1 MALANPPQ
9 IEYNDAYLHKRKG
22 GGGIFNIGF
31 SELIIVLLIAFLV
44 VGPKDLPKVARWLG
58 RMVRK
63 MRLMIREVKKETGW
77 DDLEKEYR
85 DTRADV
91 RETVSG
97 LKKDLDVT
105 AEMKDAAGD
114 LTKSVKEVE
123 TELRQTGRQ
132 IGQEAEQL
140 EEETI
145 KK

>member
-1 MALANPPQ
+1 MTLANPPQ
-9 IEYNDAYLHKRKG
+9 IGYNLVYYKKRG
-22 GGGIFNIGF
+22 GSGIFNIGF

>member
-1 MALANPPQ
+1 M
-9 IEYNDAYLHKRKG
+9 
-22 GGGIFNIGF
+22 
-31 SELIIVLLIAFLV
+31 LLIAFLV

-91 RETVSG
+91 RETDSG

-114 LTKSVKEVE
+114 FTQSVKDVE

-140 EEETI
+140 EEETM